1 MSINQLSNQLLNN
14 VYPELKRIA
23 SAQLAKEQAN
33 HTLCP
38 TELVNETYLKIER
51 NNAFSFNDKQHFI
64 ALCGRNIR
72 QVLVD
77 YARKKRRIKRG
88 SGQQAITLK
97 NHMGQVEADV
107 EHDLL
112 ELNELLNNLE
122 TIDPIQASIIEMR
135 FFSGLTVEEIANE
148 LGISVSSV
156 KRKWTLGRAWLYREM
171 NS

>member
-1 MSINQLSNQLLNN
+1 MSINQLSNQLFNN

-23 SAQLAKEQAN
+23 SAQLSRERAN

-38 TELVNETYLKIER
+38 TELVNETYLKLEK
-51 NNAFSFNDKQHFI
+51 NSAFSFNNKQHFI

-77 YARKKRRIKRG
+77 HARKKKRVKRG

-97 NHMGQVEADV
+97 NHMGQVEANV
-107 EHDLL
+107 EHDVL

-122 TIDPIQASIIEMR
+122 SIDPIQASIVELR
-135 FFSGLTVEEIANE
+135 FFSGLTVEEVADE
-148 LGISVSSV
+148 LDISVSSV

-171 NS
+171 KS